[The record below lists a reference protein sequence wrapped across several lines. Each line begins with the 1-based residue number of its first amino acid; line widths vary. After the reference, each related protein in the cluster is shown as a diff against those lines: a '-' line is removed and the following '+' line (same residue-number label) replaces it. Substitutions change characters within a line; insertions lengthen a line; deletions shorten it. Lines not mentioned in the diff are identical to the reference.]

1 MKKFLALILA
11 LVMVLSLVACGSK
24 PADDGAADD
33 GAATTYED
41 MGTILWLSNLSS
53 GAQYDST
60 CAYLEALCAAS

>member
-33 GAATTYED
+33 GAATYED